1 MFTIIHIFFAFYNL
15 DIFVLTTKQL
25 YYAWFFWSLS
35 SNSLIMVFTQTKI
48 LWYSYVTIETSI
60 VNHSYS
66 SPVEINIYK
75 IKKSFLYF
83 FWNINIPIISLYAV
97 SFIKCEV
104 WFPGWF
110 VITFKYNFHF
120 TSQLELTSGL
130 LIGALFSALEVWIL
144 Q

>member
-1 MFTIIHIFFAFYNL
+1 MRDFSDLYLLIHLLWYSH
-15 DIFVLTTKQL
+15 K
-25 YYAWFFWSLS
+25 
-35 SNSLIMVFTQTKI
+35 TKI

-66 SPVEINIYK
+66 SPVEINIYNLNG
-75 IKKSFLYF
+75 ILYLYIF
-83 FWNINIPIISLYAV
+83 FWNIHILKSLYAV

-120 TSQLELTSGL
+120 RSQLELTSGL
-130 LIGALFSALEVWIL
+130 LIGSLFTALEVWIL